1 MKHIILSIVTVLLLV
16 ACGEKSTELHG
27 YAEGKFVML
36 SPETSGRI
44 ATLSAAEGAQVAA
57 GSMLFQ
63 LEDSTERAAL
73 DAARANAT
81 AAAARFDDA
90 ATGGREPEIAAAREQ
105 LSQARAEQT
114 RAAADRDRAQNS
126 KKPDDKRLTRLQVM
140 LSLDELAALDNFRFD
155 KRMPSRASAIR
166 EILRRGLAA
175 DGFSTAGANSPSK
188 AFGVIKG
195 DGNSRE

>member
-1 MKHIILSIVTVLLLV
+1 
-16 ACGEKSTELHG
+16 
-27 YAEGKFVML
+27 ML

-188 AFGVIKG
+188 AFVVIKG